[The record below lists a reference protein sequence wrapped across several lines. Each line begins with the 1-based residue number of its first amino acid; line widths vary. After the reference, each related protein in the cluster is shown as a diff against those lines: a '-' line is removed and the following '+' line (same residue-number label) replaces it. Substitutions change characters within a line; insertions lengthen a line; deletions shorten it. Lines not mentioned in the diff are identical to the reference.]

1 MKKFKFN
8 LNNVLKFRKIKE
20 DNEKKAFGVL
30 VNDLAK
36 ANDDLTMIQNQIVSA
51 YETNEESTSIDELK
65 SSVDFVSSSR
75 AKAKEQ
81 EKLISHRE
89 ESVSKQR
96 EILIHA
102 VTKRKVIE
110 KYKERRKK
118 EYIKSRRKVENKFFD
133 EIAQAK
139 FHTKKKSD

>member
-8 LNNVLKFRKIKE
+8 LNNVLKYRKIKE

-30 VNDLAK
+30 VKDLSK
-36 ANDDLTMIQNQIVSA
+36 ANEDLTMIQDQIVCA

-65 SSVDFVSSSR
+65 SCVDFVASSR
-75 AKAKEQ
+75 DRAKEQ
-81 EKLISHRE
+81 KKLVKHRE
-89 ESVSKQR
+89 NCVSRQR

-110 KYKERRKK
+110 KYKERRK
-118 EYIKSRRKVENKFFD
+118 EEFLKSKRTVENKFFD
-133 EIAQAK
+133 EVAQTK